1 MCDMVNQIFFKNMK
15 GKGNISW
22 SDTWLTPSDTCD
34 TAFLAYFLKI
44 AF

>member
-1 MCDMVNQIFFKNMK
+1 MLNQIFFKNMK
-15 GKGNISW
+15 VKGNISCR
-22 SDTWLTPSDTCD
+22 DTWVTPSDTCD